1 MSGFVGEM
9 GGYLVQIL
17 GIAQGA
23 AGGGLPALLAQLE
36 NAGLSERV
44 RSWIGHG
51 DNLPVTAAELERA
64 FTPDQLNDWSA
75 RTGTP
80 PDMLLDMLSNELPAA
95 IDRATPAVNP
105 RSTDCEWKTPKCAR
119 KREFWQPLCYRK
131 RRRCIRRAGRG
142 DAE

>member
-17 GIAQGA
+17 GMAQGA

-44 RSWIGHG
+44 RSWVGHG

-64 FTPDQLNDWSA
+64 FTPDQVKEWA
-75 RTGTP
+75 ERTGTP
-80 PDMLLDMLSNELPAA
+80 PDALLDMLSHELPAA
-95 IDRATPAVNP
+95 IDRATPASVP
-105 RSTDCEWKTPKCAR
+105 
-119 KREFWQPLCYRK
+119 PLH
-131 RRRCIRRAGRG
+131 
-142 DAE
+142 